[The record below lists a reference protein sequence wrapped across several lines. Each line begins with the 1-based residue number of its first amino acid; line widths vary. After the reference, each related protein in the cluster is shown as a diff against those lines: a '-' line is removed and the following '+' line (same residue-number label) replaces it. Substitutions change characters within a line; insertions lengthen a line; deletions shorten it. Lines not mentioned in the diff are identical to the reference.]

1 MNPGYG
7 YNTFGQYGN
16 SNPYSQQNGMF
27 NQQSWNHG
35 MNSHQFHPGQ
45 FPRPQPGP
53 WQCPPRGPHVQGR
66 GTTQGFRPRFQ
77 QRFSNQHQRHNNP
90 HQNPHNVTKTGFHNN
105 MPNDKKKNKKKRI
118 DKRELP
124 ENNQFFCDTCDR
136 GFCSDE
142 KYQEHVL
149 QHEKCSDPACSYV
162 AAPKLVKLHFQM
174 QHQTGLAHKIWKL
187 ESPEDIKK
195 WIDERKRNFPTA
207 ANIERKKAMETERR
221 SRGERLDT
229 KYFGKMKGGRNG
241 NKWGNRKRH
250 FNDTESDMQHS
261 PTKKPNMAE
270 QTILTNGSLKTEDPL
285 AAVLMQPQSE
295 TCTDS
300 IPDQMSVAGGT
311 SVPHGIL
318 WSRFRTGGIAKHI
331 IHQVKTRLVTEWI
344 ICTCDNAFPVIRTSP
359 SKSCGNNQNKPDST
373 QKPMSNRQRKNQ
385 KKQNGNSKMQN
396 SKRSTL
402 LERLLAKEIRHE
414 RNVLLQCV
422 HYIVKQ
428 NFLGVDPEGK
438 KNNVGSR

>member
-1 MNPGYG
+1 MNRGYG
-7 YNTFGQYGN
+7 YNTFGQYGH
-16 SNPYSQQNGMF
+16 SNPYSQQNGMMF
-27 NQQSWNHG
+27 NQQPWNHG

-45 FPRPQPGP
+45 FPRPQPGH
-53 WQCPPRGPHVQGR
+53 WQCPPRGPHDVQGR

-77 QRFSNQHQRHNNP
+77 QRFGNQHQRHNNP
-90 HQNPHNVTKTGFHNN
+90 QQNPHNVTKAGFHHSNFHN
-105 MPNDKKKNKKKRI
+105 MPNDKNFHNTPNIKKKNKKPRI

-149 QHEKCSDPACSYV
+149 QHEKCSDPGCSYV

-174 QHQTGLAHKIWKL
+174 QHRTGLAHKIWKL

-195 WIDERKRNFPTA
+195 WIEERKRNFPTA
-207 ANIERKKAMETERR
+207 ANIERKKAIEMERQ
-221 SRGERLDT
+221 SRGEKLDT
-229 KYFGKMKGGRNG
+229 KYFGKMKGGRNRD
-241 NKWGNRKRH
+241 KWGNRKRH
-250 FNDTESDMQHS
+250 FSEAESNMQHS
-261 PTKKPNMAE
+261 PAKKTNMAE
-270 QTILTNGSLKTEDPL
+270 QTTPTNESLKTEDPL
-285 AAVLMQPQSE
+285 AAILMQPQSE
-295 TCTDS
+295 TCTDA
-300 IPDQMSVAGGT
+300 IPDQVSVAGGLASLVASYGEDSEPEELPNT
-311 SVPHGIL
+311 SY
-318 WSRFRTGGIAKHI
+318 
-331 IHQVKTRLVTEWI
+331 VKSQR
-344 ICTCDNAFPVIRTSP
+344 DTSP
-359 SKSCGNNQNKPDST
+359 SKSCDNNQNNPDIT

-385 KKQNGNSKMQN
+385 KKQNSNLKVQN
-396 SKRSTL
+396 TKRSTL

-438 KNNVGSR
+438 KNHVGSR